1 MDSWIMYIRFG
12 YVKSFI
18 IKICCK
24 VLFLFLWP
32 AGQADAV
39 LRDLFSSATCR
50 FILLFMRLYI
60 VEFLELILTIS
71 WENECSLLLFSIIPT
86 TTYIYSSCNQGKS
99 DPCEK
104 VDYVV

>member
-32 AGQADAV
+32 AGHADAV
-39 LRDLFSSATCR
+39 LRDRFSSATCR

-60 VEFLELILTIS
+60 VEFLDLVG
-71 WENECSLLLFSIIPT
+71 ENECSLLLFNTIPT
-86 TTYIYSSCNQGKS
+86 TYHREH
-99 DPCEK
+99 P
-104 VDYVV
+104 